1 MITLKEV
8 NKKFKDIILFENLS
22 IKIPDRKKILIKGV
36 NGSGK
41 SVFLKMIVGYSTPD
55 SGEIIIDDYV
65 LKKDRDFIDNAGVSI
80 NAPEFMKDLT
90 GIENLMVLANIKKK
104 VTKSEIMELVKTFG
118 LEKNIN
124 KKYKTY
130 SLGMKQKMR
139 MIQAIME
146 KPKYL
151 ILDEPF
157 DALDKKSQ
165 DVATKLLNKYVE
177 SGNTLIFTSHNSQY
191 EKFADIIFEI
201 NDYKLKK
208 VK

>member
-1 MITLKEV
+1 MITLKKV

-177 SGNTLIFTSHNSQY
+177 S
-191 EKFADIIFEI
+191 
-201 NDYKLKK
+201 
-208 VK
+208 

>member
-1 MITLKEV
+1 MITLKKV

-104 VTKSEIMELVKTFG
+104 VTKSEVMELVKTFG

-146 KPKYL
+146 KPK
-151 ILDEPF
+151 
-157 DALDKKSQ
+157 
-165 DVATKLLNKYVE
+165 
-177 SGNTLIFTSHNSQY
+177 
-191 EKFADIIFEI
+191 
-201 NDYKLKK
+201 
-208 VK
+208 